1 MKAGQFNNMTPTKKM
16 QSNIFK
22 NRLKVKTTLNEYIRV
37 SQRTSG
43 IFLHRIVVVWQQAV
57 KHKVGAFCEVKK
69 KQSFPMADGPNNS
82 QQRHYDH
89 NRRANNPYY
98 YMKIKSNSWLKPHQ

>member
-1 MKAGQFNNMTPTKKM
+1 VKAGQFNNITPTKKM
-16 QSNIFK
+16 QCNIFK

-69 KQSFPMADGPNNS
+69 
-82 QQRHYDH
+82 
-89 NRRANNPYY
+89 NRVFAWPTALT
-98 YMKIKSNSWLKPHQ
+98 IVSSGTTTTTEEQIILITI

>member
-1 MKAGQFNNMTPTKKM
+1 MTPTKKM

-69 KQSFPMADGPNNS
+69 KNRAFPWPTAITIVSSGTTTTTEE
-82 QQRHYDH
+82 Q
-89 NRRANNPYY
+89 
-98 YMKIKSNSWLKPHQ
+98 IILVTI